1 VVLIGYH
8 FIISTISMK
17 SASFSSHMTFFLGIK
32 NFCANVSHCQFGNI
46 EPSSWNFWKRISV

>member
-1 VVLIGYH
+1 
-8 FIISTISMK
+8 MK